1 MAGLITL
8 ITDFGT
14 RDHYVAAM
22 KGVIWSTYAEAR
34 IVDLTHEIP
43 PHHIHEAA
51 YFLFCVFPW
60 FPKGTVH
67 VVVVDPGV
75 GTARRALVASLN
87 GQFVVC
93 PDNGILTFLFRKFG
107 LEEIRCIENARFTRP
122 TVCKTFHGRDLFA
135 PVAAHISKENK
146 VPSDIGSL
154 VTAPVCFEFP
164 EPEFISSDTL
174 LCTVI
179 HIDRFGNI
187 ITNLPEELIAGRV
200 VRKVLFGDTI
210 IDKLGQTYA
219 DVPEGESLALAGSS
233 GFIEIAVNAGD
244 AAKRLGVKVGDS
256 VKVCF
261 SQPHQKPKVT

>member
-14 RDHYVAAM
+14 RDYYVAAM

-43 PHHIHEAA
+43 PHHIREAA

-75 GTARRALVASLN
+75 GTTRRALVASSN

-93 PDNGILTFLFRKFG
+93 PDNGILTLLFRRVGF
-107 LEEIRCIENARFTRP
+107 EEIRCIGNARFTMP
-122 TVCKTFHGRDLFA
+122 SVCKTFHGRDLFA
-135 PVAAHISKENK
+135 PVAAHISREKRI
-146 VPSDIGSL
+146 PSEIGSL
-154 VTAPVCFEFP
+154 ITTPVCFEFP
-164 EPEFISSDTL
+164 EPESISTDIL
-174 LCTVI
+174 QCTVI

-187 ITNLPEELIAGRV
+187 ITNLPEELLAGRV
-200 VRKVLFGDTI
+200 VRKVLCGDTI
-210 IDKLGQTYA
+210 IERFGQTYA
-219 DVPEGESLALAGSS
+219 DVPKGESLALVGSS
-233 GFIEIAVNAGD
+233 GFVEIAVNAED
-244 AAKRLGVKVGDS
+244 AAKRLGVRVGDS